1 MRWGSRILSVGFLF
15 AAAVSLFGQ
24 QAAKVDDLGWIA
36 GCWEINDTAKNRV
49 VSEQWMKPA
58 GGVMLGMAR
67 TVRNG
72 KAVNWEFTRLIE
84 KDGSVFYV
92 AKPSQNA
99 AETFFK
105 LVRSSANEA
114 AFEDPNHDFPQRII
128 YRRSGDKLTARIEGT
143 NDGKPLAIDYPYVRV
158 KCDQ

>member
-1 MRWGSRILSVGFLF
+1 MLVAGISV
-15 AAAVSLFGQ
+15 SGQ
-24 QAAKVDDLGWIA
+24 SSAKVDDLGWIA

-72 KAVNWEFTRLIE
+72 KVVNYEFTRLIE
-84 KDGSVFYV
+84 KAGSVFYV

-105 LVRSSANEA
+105 LIRSSANEA

-128 YRRSGDKLTARIEGT
+128 YKRDGDKLAARIEGT
-143 NDGKPLAIDYPYVRV
+143 NDGKQLAIDYPFTRT
-158 KCDQ
+158 KCD

>member
-1 MRWGSRILSVGFLF
+1 MKSSSRILSIGVLYVAGIS
-15 AAAVSLFGQ
+15 AFGQ
-24 QAAKVDDLGWIA
+24 QPGKVDDLGWIA

-72 KAVNWEFTRLIE
+72 KLVNWEFTRLIE
-84 KDGSVFYV
+84 KDGAVFYV

-99 AETFFK
+99 EETFFK

-143 NDGKPLAIDYPYVRV
+143 NDGKPLAIDYPFVRT
-158 KCDQ
+158 KCD